1 MIQLNKIYCMD
12 CLEGMKQLD
21 DNSVDLTVTSPPYD
35 NLRDY
40 KGYTFNFEAIA
51 KELFRITKQGGVVV
65 WVVGDATIDGSETG
79 TSFRQALYFKEVGFN
94 LHDTMMWC
102 KTKMPQNHN
111 RYEQGFEYMV
121 ILSKGKPKSFNG
133 IKDKTNTEAGA
144 TAHASYR
151 DKDGIVKKTS
161 SFNKTKIAEFG
172 LRTNVWFITPCLSKD
187 NRYGHPA
194 PFPEELVKDHI
205 LSWSNEGDL
214 VLDPMCGSGTTCK
227 MTKQLGRNFIGIDS
241 SEEYC
246 KIANKRL
253 EQDKLTKFA

>member
-1 MIQLNKIYCMD
+1 MD
-12 CLEGMKQLD
+12 IN
-21 DNSVDLTVTSPPYD
+21 NSSIGAFV
-35 NLRDY
+35 R
-40 KGYTFNFEAIA
+40 
-51 KELFRITKQGGVVV
+51 LFV
-65 WVVGDATIDGSETG
+65 
-79 TSFRQALYFKEVGFN
+79 
-94 LHDTMMWC
+94 
-102 KTKMPQNHN
+102 
-111 RYEQGFEYMV
+111 
-121 ILSKGKPKSFNG
+121 
-133 IKDKTNTEAGA
+133 
-144 TAHASYR
+144 
-151 DKDGIVKKTS
+151 
-161 SFNKTKIAEFG
+161 AEFG